1 MVGGIKGE
9 SNFFK
14 CNNGGERK
22 GKKLLS
28 QGRRKVFIVGEEEIT
43 VGEKTG

>member
-22 GKKLLS
+22 GKKLLLKMEE
-28 QGRRKVFIVGEEEIT
+28 GLFIV
-43 VGEKTG
+43 